1 MMPLKMARIEA
12 LLFMFVFSSEINAF
26 CNVSERETIIKKLTI
41 TPILFVRRKA
51 VKNINSVKN
60 I

>member
-1 MMPLKMARIEA
+1 MARVEA

-26 CNVSERETIIKKLTI
+26 CNVSERETIIKKVTI

-51 VKNINSVKN
+51 VKNITSVKN